1 MKISSETLNIL
12 KNFSTINQ
20 SLIVEPGNVL
30 KSISP
35 MKNILVYS
43 EIIESFPCQFAIY
56 ELTEFLSGLTL
67 FRDPDFDF
75 SNSSFVTISNGHSKV
90 KYFFSDPNLIISPP
104 KKDLELPSVE
114 VNFNL
119 SSETLNIL
127 QRASSIY
134 NLSDLSIVGNDGKIE
149 LVVSDN
155 KNNTSNNYC
164 VNVGETNSTFK
175 FNFKVENIK
184 ILSGNYD
191 VSISSH
197 GISLFENTSRNLK
210 YWIALEPNSTMEK

>member
-20 SLIVEPGNVL
+20 SLIVEPGNIL

-43 EIIESFPCQFAIY
+43 EVSENFPSRFAIY
-56 ELTEFLSGLTL
+56 ELTQFLSGLTL
-67 FRDPDFDF
+67 FKDPDFDF
-75 SNSSFVTISNGHSKV
+75 SNSSYVIISNGKSKV
-90 KYFFSDPNLIISPP
+90 KYFFSDPSLITSPP
-104 KKDLELPSVE
+104 EKDLKLPSID

-127 QRASSIY
+127 QRASVIY
-134 NLSDLSIVGNDGKIE
+134 NLNDLSVVGNEGQIQ

-164 VNVGETNSTFK
+164 VDIGKTDAKFK

-184 ILSGNYD
+184 ILAGDYD
-191 VSISSH
+191 VSISSG

-210 YWIALEPNSTMEK
+210 YWIALEPDSNWEK